1 MNENNNMR
9 IAYVLHSTDPLA
21 GATKAFLFL
30 LKGLMAKG
38 IIPFVIVPD
47 KRGIYSTLEDM
58 GVVVLVLNYRPEAW
72 TYQQTAKDFLLF
84 LPRMVARL
92 YVNWLSS
99 IRLTAWLKDKNISL
113 VHTNVG
119 VISIGFRAARRLNIP
134 HIYHIREYGDKDFN
148 IRYFPNKHA
157 FWYQFK
163 APKSYSI
170 CITRDIQAYHKQ
182 DGNQHSQVIYDGVMP
197 AVAVCPHIDKENYLL
212 YAGRIEQAKGLD
224 ILLEAY
230 SDYVEKSSTIIPLW
244 IAGSMNNSQYL
255 DKIKS
260 IVSNRKLSQHITFLG
275 ERNDLQSLMQR
286 AKAIIIPSRFEGF
299 GFCMAE
305 AMFNG
310 CLAIGN
316 NTAGTREQFDNGLQL
331 EKKEIGI
338 RYNTKEELTQRL
350 IDITNSPAVH
360 YKDMVARAFHTVNS
374 MYSREKHTENVY
386 VFYKRIIKESI

>member
-1 MNENNNMR
+1 MNDNNNMR

-21 GATKAFLFL
+21 GATKAFFFL

-38 IIPFVIVPD
+38 IVPFVVVPD

-58 GVVVLVLNYRPEAW
+58 GVAVLVLNYRPEAW
-72 TYQQTAKDFLLF
+72 TYRQTAKDILLF

-99 IRLTAWLKDKNISL
+99 IRLTSWLKDKNINI

-157 FWYQFK
+157 FWHQFK
-163 APKSYSI
+163 DHKSYSI

-182 DGNQHSQVIYDGVMP
+182 AGNQHSQVIYDGVMP
-197 AVAVCPHIDKENYLL
+197 AVAVCPSIDKENYFL
-212 YAGRIEQAKGLD
+212 YAGRIEHAKGLD

-230 SDYVEKSSTIIPLW
+230 SDYMEKSSTVIPLW

-260 IVSNRKLSQHITFLG
+260 IVSNRNLSQHATLLG
-275 ERNDLQSLMQR
+275 ERKDLQSLMQR

-310 CLAIGN
+310 CLSIGN

-338 RYNTKEELTQRL
+338 RYNTKEELTQSL
-350 IDITNSPAVH
+350 IDVTNSSADR
-360 YKDMVARAFHTVNS
+360 YKEMVVRAFHTVNS
-374 MYSREKHTENVY
+374 LYSREKHAENVY
-386 VFYKRIIKESI
+386 EFYKRIIKDSL

>member
-1 MNENNNMR
+1 
-9 IAYVLHSTDPLA
+9 
-21 GATKAFLFL
+21 
-30 LKGLMAKG
+30 
-38 IIPFVIVPD
+38 
-47 KRGIYSTLEDM
+47 
-58 GVVVLVLNYRPEAW
+58 
-72 TYQQTAKDFLLF
+72 
-84 LPRMVARL
+84 
-92 YVNWLSS
+92 
-99 IRLTAWLKDKNISL
+99 
-113 VHTNVG
+113 
-119 VISIGFRAARRLNIP
+119 
-134 HIYHIREYGDKDFN
+134 
-148 IRYFPNKHA
+148 
-157 FWYQFK
+157 
-163 APKSYSI
+163 
-170 CITRDIQAYHKQ
+170 
-182 DGNQHSQVIYDGVMP
+182 MP

-386 VFYKRIIKESI
+386 VFYKRIIKDSI